1 MYTGNG
7 TGETYMC
14 IQCAANIHTACTVIP
29 YTADVQRVTSLK
41 KTLKGHNMKKVVAA
55 SILALGLGFGFAQAD
70 NKAAVELEHA
80 NKTAT
85 GIDSVDAD
93 MSKMKAAGKCNAGQ
107 SGKMKPKMKKSTR
120 KPTKAEL
127 ELEHANKLSTGDDS
141 VQGDMKNMKAQGKCN
156 TGK

>member
-1 MYTGNG
+1 
-7 TGETYMC
+7 
-14 IQCAANIHTACTVIP
+14 
-29 YTADVQRVTSLK
+29 
-41 KTLKGHNMKKVVAA
+41 MKKVVVA
-55 SILALGLGFGFAQAD
+55 SILALGLGFGFAQAES
-70 NKAAVELEHA
+70 KGLTELEHS

-93 MSKMKAAGKCNAGQ
+93 MSKMKAAGKCNADQ
-107 SGKMKPKMKKSTR
+107 SGKMKTKSTKPAR